1 MPKRL
6 LVLAAVVVAAVLF
19 FRYVYNPAIGPRPL
33 RASGTIEATTVD
45 VSFQIGGRVA
55 EILAREGEGV
65 KAGTVLARLSS
76 EELEARVRQI
86 QAARDG
92 VSGQIRQQEAA
103 LALRTG
109 VVENHLEQA
118 RGQADAVRTA
128 LSRLNTGSR
137 PEEIRLAEAEV
148 AQAEAALA
156 PRQLEYRRAGQMLD
170 GGLISQQQFDAARA
184 ASQAAEA
191 ALAAA
196 RQRLALVREGPRR
209 EDIAEGEARLRSA
222 DAGVAAAETG
232 RKEIDVERA
241 GLETLRARYRE
252 IGAQLDVAKSQL
264 GYTAVRAPIDGVVLT
279 RNMENG
285 EVANPGTPVATLADL
300 DNLWMNLYVPEME
313 IGRLKLGRPVGIRV
327 DAFPDERFK
336 GTVSFISSEAE
347 FTPKTIQ
354 TEEERI
360 KLVYRVK
367 VSLENTGQRLKP
379 GMPADAEIE

>member
-1 MPKRL
+1 
-6 LVLAAVVVAAVLF
+6 
-19 FRYVYNPAIGPRPL
+19 
-33 RASGTIEATTVD
+33 
-45 VSFQIGGRVA
+45 
-55 EILAREGEGV
+55 V

-222 DAGVAAAETG
+222 DAGVAAAATG